1 MLSAKGE
8 HIKVELGVK
17 SIKIETKLTAL
28 LTLVASFSIL
38 ACIVVTYFVFKPAV
52 HDLFAHIELQK
63 VQPWARSLELVY
75 EMDGSWDGVKGKE
88 KKLFPDS
95 GMLGPNSLESRV
107 LLFDREG
114 NQILGKSAVLNIER
128 STPLKQGEEV
138 VGYLSVAAPS
148 EGYLEEK
155 FATAYLQ
162 SQLKTVLVVGL
173 LILVLSVTLARAFA
187 RHFLRPINSVLE
199 GARTLA
205 SGNYQFEMPST
216 GRLDELGDLSSSFD
230 RLAETLRAAEQ
241 SRNEWVADTSHELRT
256 PLAVLR
262 AEIEALQDGIH
273 EPNEQSFAVLH
284 REVMGLTTLVNELNE
299 LARAD
304 VGALSYRFTPVDVGQ
319 LVAETAESFRERF
332 SQLDIK
338 VEIKV
343 RGTCNVEGDKD
354 RLRQLWGNLLEN
366 SLRYTD
372 SPGAVKIDVSKQGGT
387 VFVTVQD
394 SSPGVPDEALD
405 RLFER
410 FFRADPSRT
419 RARGGSGIGLA
430 LVQKIVTAHRG
441 TIRARHSE
449 LGGVRVEV
457 ELPLL
462 TKKGG

>member
-1 MLSAKGE
+1 M
-8 HIKVELGVK
+8 K
-17 SIKIETKLTAL
+17 SIKIETKLTVL
-28 LTLVASFSIL
+28 LASVASFAIL

-52 HDLFAHIELQK
+52 HDIFTHIELRK
-63 VQPWARSLELVY
+63 VEPWARSLELVY
-75 EMDGSWDGVKGKE
+75 GMEGNWNGVKGQE
-88 KKLFPDS
+88 KTLFPDM
-95 GMLGPNSLESRV
+95 GTLGPNSLESRV
-107 LLFDREG
+107 LLFDADGR
-114 NQILGKSAVLNIER
+114 QILGKPAALEKEH
-128 STPLKQGEEV
+128 STPLFNHQAV

-148 EGYLEEK
+148 EGYLEES
-155 FATAYLQ
+155 FAAAYLH

-173 LILVLSVTLARAFA
+173 FILALSVGLSRLFA

-205 SGNYQFEMPST
+205 SGNYQFEMPKT
-216 GRLDELGDLSSSFD
+216 GRLDELGDLSSSFG
-230 RLAETLRAAEQ
+230 RLAETLRAAEK

-273 EPNEQSFAVLH
+273 EPNEQSLAVLH
-284 REVMGLTTLVNELNE
+284 REVMGLTTLVDELNQ
-299 LARAD
+299 LAKAD
-304 VGALSYRFTPVDVGQ
+304 VGGLAYRFEPVDVGN

-338 VEIKV
+338 VKIKV
-343 RGTCNVEGDKD
+343 RGTCQIEGDKD
-354 RLRQLWGNLLEN
+354 RLRQLWANLLEN

-372 SPGAVKIDVSKQGGT
+372 SPGQVHIDVSKQGAL

-394 SSPGVPDEALD
+394 SAPGVPEEAMG

-430 LVQKIVTAHRG
+430 LVKKIVTAHRG
-441 TIRARHSE
+441 TIKARHSE
-449 LGGVRVEV
+449 LGGVRIEV
-457 ELPLL
+457 EFPLL
-462 TKKGG
+462 G